1 VSDSRERAQPK
12 AVGPSRRR
20 SARGDRIRAERD
32 RQRRN
37 TTRGILLSLV
47 IGVVIAAVFVGS
59 KLWHGFGPQNDF
71 SGDGKQDLVIQVH
84 SGDSTTAIGETLQKQ
99 DVVRTVKVFLEAAQG
114 NSAISAI
121 QPGYYRLR
129 TELPAASA
137 VKALADPASRVGKVV
152 IPEGQQLDDTTDVK
166 TNDTTPGI
174 FTMIS
179 KASCVDLNGDK
190 HCVAAADLRTAA
202 EKTPLASLSVPSWAV
217 ASATAMGDDH
227 RRIEGLIGPGTWNV
241 NPSASPQEIL
251 ESLISA
257 SSEQYVKS
265 GLLGTGAAMNMSPYN
280 VLVVASL
287 VQREAKPQDFAKVA
301 RVIYN
306 RLAEHRK
313 LEFDSTV
320 NYPLDRREV
329 ATTDGDRANA
339 TPWNTYASDGL
350 PVTPICSPGA
360 DALKAAEHPEDGDW
374 LYFVTIDPQGTTL
387 FTRDYQQ
394 HLANIELAKR
404 NGVLDSAR

>member
-1 VSDSRERAQPK
+1 
-12 AVGPSRRR
+12 
-20 SARGDRIRAERD
+20 
-32 RQRRN
+32 
-37 TTRGILLSLV
+37 
-47 IGVVIAAVFVGS
+47 VVVAAVFVGS
-59 KLWHGFGPQNDF
+59 RMWHSFGPQNDF
-71 SGDGKQDLVIQVH
+71 AGDGKQDLVIQVRP
-84 SGDSTTAIGETLQKQ
+84 GDSTTTIGETLHKQ
-99 DVVRTVKVFLEAAQG
+99 DVVRTVKVFIEAAQG
-114 NSAISAI
+114 NDAISAI

-137 VKALADPASRVGKVV
+137 VKALADPTSRVGKVV
-152 IPEGQQLDDTTDVK
+152 IPEGEQLDDTTDVK
-166 TNDTTPGI
+166 TNATTPGI
-174 FTMIS
+174 FTMIAN
-179 KASCVDLNGDK
+179 ASCVELNGGK

-217 ASATAMGDDH
+217 GSATAMGEDH

-257 SSEQYVKS
+257 SSEQYVRS
-265 GLLGTGAAMNMSPYN
+265 GLLDTATAMNMSPYN

-287 VQREAKPQDFAKVA
+287 VQREAKPQDFPKVA

-306 RLAEHRK
+306 RLAEHRT

-329 ATTDGDRANA
+329 ATTDADREQA
-339 TPWNTYASDGL
+339 TPWNTYVSEGL
-350 PVTPICSPGA
+350 PATPICSPST
-360 DALKAAEHPEDGDW
+360 DALNAAEHPADGDW
-374 LYFVTIDPQGTTL
+374 LYFVTIDAQGTTL